1 MKVTVKYKDLD
12 RMISNLKNIKSQID
26 SVPESIIEELLTE
39 GERIMSGNINM
50 SEVADS
56 VTSYVS
62 IVGKN
67 SAEGYITAEHESAVY
82 LEYGTGIVGVWN
94 PHPELPAGWVYDSN
108 EHGYAGWVYWDSSGR
123 KRWTMGLASNQFIL
137 KTREELKK
145 TAGDMAIKKIKELF
159 K

>member
-1 MKVTVKYKDLD
+1 MKVTVNYKELGGLVD
-12 RMISNLKNIKSQID
+12 RLKKAKTGLENI
-26 SVPESIIEELLTE
+26 PESVIDELLSE

-62 IVGKN
+62 LVSKG

-108 EHGYAGWVYWDSSGR
+108 EHGYSGWVYWDNSGR
-123 KRWTMGLASNQFIL
+123 KRWTMGLASGQFVL
-137 KTREELKK
+137 KTREELKRVS
-145 TAGDMAIKKIKELF
+145 ADIVAKKIKELF

>member
-67 SAEGYITAEHESAVY
+67 SAEGYITAEHESAIY

-94 PHPELPAGWVYDSN
+94 PHPELPTGWVYDSN

>member
-1 MKVTVKYKDLD
+1 MKITVEYTDLGRLLTRFNKIKEEMD
-12 RMISNLKNIKSQID
+12 RI
-26 SVPESIIEELLTE
+26 PESIIDGLLEE

-50 SEVADS
+50 PEVADS
-56 VTSYVS
+56 VTSYASLVS
-62 IVGKN
+62 KN

-108 EHGYAGWVYWDSSGR
+108 EHGYSGWVYWDSSGR
-123 KRWTMGLASNQFIL
+123 KRWTMGLASNQFVL
-137 KTREELKK
+137 KTREELQRVSGEIAMDKLE
-145 TAGDMAIKKIKELF
+145 ELL